1 MFVSVF
7 AVTIFILLAAM
18 IMDFGLFYY
27 KQARLQNAGD
37 AAATAVA
44 ASIDATDKDL
54 NAIAKQYLKKNGVD
68 YSDDDMTIN
77 IQKKG
82 MLDEATANDDDY
94 ITTGYIKMTVK
105 IKTGTLFGPILD
117 IDSLM
122 LHSTSFVKV
131 SANYSNGMPR
141 ALNYTLFAGSTEGT
155 AENPA
160 IKINGRTGTAANII
174 VSGFE
179 TMLNKLNEKL
189 FQPLKG
195 FFGGTPNYTD
205 LVHINLS
212 EAITNGDIHS
222 NSNMNI
228 GVQVVNASRVKDG
241 NLQDVKTDKDG
252 KPILARDEDGNIIYQ
267 KDKDGNFIYRTKTDA
282 DGNPVPERDKNGN
295 IVYSDTPATD
305 DNGNPVYKVDEN
317 GNYIP
322 KKMPTAMCLRM
333 KTDILFMSRNMS
345 LST

>member
-44 ASIDATDKDL
+44 ASINATDKDL

-241 NLQDVKTDKDG
+241 NLQDVKTDGDG
-252 KPILARDEDGNIIYQ
+252 KPIPAR
-267 KDKDGNFIYRTKTDA
+267 
-282 DGNPVPERDKNGN
+282 
-295 IVYSDTPATD
+295 
-305 DNGNPVYKVDEN
+305 DEN
-317 GNYIP
+317 GNIKKTRTVILFTGLKLMPTAILFLKEIKTVISFIQTHLQLMITATRYIRLTKTETISL

-333 KTDILFMSRNMS
+333 KMDILFMSRNMS

>member
-212 EAITNGDIHS
+212 EAITVIF
-222 NSNMNI
+222 
-228 GVQVVNASRVKDG
+228 
-241 NLQDVKTDKDG
+241 
-252 KPILARDEDGNIIYQ
+252 IL
-267 KDKDGNFIYRTKTDA
+267 
-282 DGNPVPERDKNGN
+282 
-295 IVYSDTPATD
+295 
-305 DNGNPVYKVDEN
+305 
-317 GNYIP
+317 
-322 KKMPTAMCLRM
+322 
-333 KTDILFMSRNMS
+333 ILI
-345 LST
+345 

>member
-222 NSNMNI
+222 ML
-228 GVQVVNASRVKDG
+228 R
-241 NLQDVKTDKDG
+241 L
-252 KPILARDEDGNIIYQ
+252 
-267 KDKDGNFIYRTKTDA
+267 TKTA
-282 DGNPVPERDKNGN
+282 NLFLQEMKTVISFIKKTRTEILFTGLKLIPTAILFLKEIKTV
-295 IVYSDTPATD
+295 ISFIQIHLQLMITATL
-305 DNGNPVYKVDEN
+305 
-317 GNYIP
+317 YIRLTKTETISL

-333 KTDILFMSRNMS
+333 KMDILFMSRNMS

>member
-1 MFVSVF
+1 MSVLKPNNQKSKRNNEQGAVMFVSVF

-222 NSNMNI
+222 NSNMNLF
-228 GVQVVNASRVKDG
+228 
-241 NLQDVKTDKDG
+241 LQEMKTVISFIK
-252 KPILARDEDGNIIYQ
+252 KTRTVILFTGLKLMLTAILFLKEIKTVIS
-267 KDKDGNFIYRTKTDA
+267 FIQTHLQLMITATRYIRLTKT
-282 DGNPVPERDKNGN
+282 ET
-295 IVYSDTPATD
+295 ISL
-305 DNGNPVYKVDEN
+305 
-317 GNYIP
+317 

-333 KTDILFMSRNMS
+333 KMDILFMSRNMS